1 MTSAHRAR
9 ENSGCKEAA
18 GVFAVCA
25 GALISGGLLQRELLG
40 GLGVPGSPEK
50 QRRSA
55 RWWPRR
61 GQPWGCLPPARAL
74 EGRAAKSRLL
84 SAPLSCCCFRE
95 TGFVPTFSLQ
105 AKENAGRKILF
116 ESGH

>member
-18 GVFAVCA
+18 GLFAVCG

-40 GLGVPGSPEK
+40 GLGVPASLEK

-74 EGRAAKSRLL
+74 EGPAAKSRRFAAFLL
-84 SAPLSCCCFRE
+84 
-95 TGFVPTFSLQ
+95 
-105 AKENAGRKILF
+105 LF
-116 ESGH
+116 QGNRLCPHLLLANEGKCWQEDPF